1 MLLSEIFVGLF
12 IGYTCYCNKKN
23 QTNYHWGRLANTFD
37 LRHFKNYYYGF
48 YIFCNTSASF

>member
-48 YIFCNTSASF
+48 YIFCNTNASF